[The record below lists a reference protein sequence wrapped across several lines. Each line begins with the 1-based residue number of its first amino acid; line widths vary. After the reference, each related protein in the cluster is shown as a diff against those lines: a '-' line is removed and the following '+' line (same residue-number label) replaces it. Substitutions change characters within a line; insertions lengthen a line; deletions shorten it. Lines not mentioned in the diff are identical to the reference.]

1 MNRIVSLFVCDY
13 YVYVALETRK
23 GQRIN
28 RVATV
33 QEFTPATVRW
43 MADNGVR
50 VEYESVEL
58 PVWEA
63 ALDGVRGL

>member
-33 QEFTPATVRW
+33 QEFPPETVRW
-43 MADNGVR
+43 MAANGVR
-50 VEYESVEL
+50 VDYQSVEL

-63 ALDGVRGL
+63 ALSDVKEL